1 MKLFPQLATAFAHG
15 VASRHLANLFFNLL
29 DSVEKKDFSL
39 LEIVHHYSSGMK
51 SVYTQDVVD
60 GSYLIR
66 QSLGGAGYSGWSG
79 IPEIIEDMNPT
90 VTFEGDNTVM
100 AQQSFNYI
108 FKLMKNMQTG
118 KPIGEVDAPL
128 MYLV

>member
-1 MKLFPQLATAFAHG
+1 MKLFPLVATQFAHG

-29 DSVEKKDFSL
+29 DSIDNKDFKL
-39 LEIVHHYSSGMK
+39 LDLVHHYSSGMK
-51 SVYTQDVVD
+51 SVYTQELVD
-60 GSYLIR
+60 GAYAIR

-79 IPEIIEDMNPT
+79 IPEIIEDINPQ

-108 FKLMKNMQTG
+108 FSLFKKLQKA
-118 KPIGEVDAPL
+118 KKVEVDYPL
-128 MYLV
+128 